1 MYGYK
6 YTIDSGCVVPFFRD
20 YRVLRSRISLRVI
33 RPTPSAGVLPI
44 IEEIVA
50 AEKAAEKIVTQARTD
65 SERRKNEQADRH
77 RTELSEAT
85 EAARELARSR
95 IEEAR
100 SELEQKDSTG
110 DADVVLD
117 PRQIEATIGDIV
129 ELILKTWIE
138 V

>member
-1 MYGYK
+1 M
-6 YTIDSGCVVPFFRD
+6 
-20 YRVLRSRISLRVI
+20 I

-117 PRQIEATIGDIV
+117 PRQIEAAIGDIV